1 MALKILNLNEG
12 PSLQDRE
19 YLREVYSIVNSPDK
33 EAAIKSLEE
42 FVNRHPGYAPAYN
55 NLGVLHYELGNIE
68 QAKAFYEKAV
78 ELEGDNKEFLK
89 NLADLYLVE
98 EGRVEDALR
107 LYIKVLE
114 IDGEDVETYLIL
126 GNICANMGQI
136 EDARFFYD
144 KVLEIEPWNLTAMD
158 NLDYLD
164 ELTK

>member
-1 MALKILNLNEG
+1 MALSISNLNEG
-12 PSLQDRE
+12 PSKQDSE

-33 EAAIKSLEE
+33 EAAIKSLEG
-42 FVNRHPGYAPAYN
+42 FIQRHPEYAPAYN
-55 NLGVLHYELGNIE
+55 NLGVLHYELGDI
-68 QAKAFYEKAV
+68 EKARGFYQKAI

-98 EGRVEDALR
+98 EGKIEEALK

-114 IDGEDVETYLIL
+114 IDNEDVETYLIL
-126 GNICANMGQI
+126 GNICASMGQF

-144 KVLEIEPWNLTAMD
+144 KVLEIEPWNLTALD

-164 ELTK
+164 ELVK